1 MPFIASSNGRWCC
14 SCRNRFARKL
24 WPYCGPFPLLPLR
37 RLAWVAT
44 LIFLGAVTHVVWD
57 GFTHEDEWALR
68 DYPQIATV
76 MITVAGHELHWCGL
90 LQYGSSV
97 LGLGLLAW
105 WSWQWYRRAPAGC
118 TPADSAFLRRARP
131 AIAAAMVVFGAGD
144 GVFYGLAYACK
155 LPGPFERQGVP
166 RAAFINGIDA
176 FGLALLIFVTVVN
189 IQVWRAASAASRFR
203 LLRDL
208 SD

>member
-1 MPFIASSNGRWCC
+1 
-14 SCRNRFARKL
+14 
-24 WPYCGPFPLLPLR
+24 
-37 RLAWVAT
+37 
-44 LIFLGAVTHVVWD
+44 
-57 GFTHEDEWALR
+57 
-68 DYPQIATV
+68 

-118 TPADSAFLRRARP
+118 APADSAFLRRARP
-131 AIAAAMVVFGAGD
+131 AIAAAMVVFGAGN
-144 GVFYGLAYACK
+144 GVYCGLAYACK
-155 LPGPFERQGVP
+155 LPGPFDVREFLA
-166 RAAFINGIDA
+166 AAFITGVDA